1 MSTHMHQQPSR
12 NAGMSS
18 VPGSGDSSVTI
29 LAAPEMTEGRIA
41 LIELRGRH
49 GSGPPLHRHSR
60 EDELIYVLD
69 GQVTFYLAGERIEG
83 AAGTWVF
90 LSRGSAHGYTIES
103 GTARLLVVLVPAE
116 RGIEECIRALSHH
129 AIDPAGEDPASGWDI
144 ERLVTTAARYGVEI
158 TGPRPDDS
166 KRGPRQ

>member
-1 MSTHMHQQPSR
+1 MHQHPSH
-12 NAGMSS
+12 NAGTSP
-18 VPGSGDSSVTI
+18 VPGSTVSSVTI
-29 LAAPEMTEGRIA
+29 LAAPEVTDGRIV

-69 GQVTFYLAGERIEG
+69 GRVTFHVAGERIEG

-103 GTARLLVVLVPAE
+103 WTARLLVVLVPGE
-116 RGIEECIRALSHH
+116 RGIEECIRALSHL
-129 AIDPAGEDPASGWDI
+129 AIDPAREDAASGRDI
-144 ERLVTTAARYGVEI
+144 ERLVATAARYGVEI
-158 TGPRPDDS
+158 TGPRPDGPDS
-166 KRGPRQ
+166 EAGQ